1 MKLPDGS
8 SELASAL
15 ASFGRMMEPRSMTRL
30 RLLPAVLATALL
42 LPTPAAA
49 RSTATAT
56 GEHRFAVGS
65 VHLWYRVA
73 GKPGGTP
80 VVFLHGG
87 PGEGSQTFARYAGP
101 TLEARLRMVYLD
113 QRGSGR
119 SDRPKAAD
127 NYSIAQLVD
136 DIEALRVHLGAPRID
151 LIGHS
156 FGTIL
161 GLEYAARYPGRV
173 AHLVLAGAVPDL
185 PRAID
190 IQCAR
195 LQSSDPAAFARA
207 AQGKTPGAYP
217 RCDVFSAYDGDAM
230 SAAIHRNMYP
240 NAAIGRKVDAMDS
253 ANSLGNTGELGNALS
268 SKGLWNYHFADAAKV
283 SAPTLVIAGGR
294 DFQAVEA
301 PQRDLAKALPRGRFL
316 LYPNDGHFM
325 FVEEPQRFAKDVA
338 AFLRR

>member
-1 MKLPDGS
+1 MIWTRFLSLVLAACCLAASP
-8 SELASAL
+8 ASA
-15 ASFGRMMEPRSMTRL
+15 RP
-30 RLLPAVLATALL
+30 
-42 LPTPAAA
+42 
-49 RSTATAT
+49 TATST

-65 VHLWYRVA
+65 VHLWYRIA

-101 TLEARLRMVYLD
+101 ALEARLRMVYLD

-119 SDRPKAAD
+119 SDRPKAED

-136 DIEALRVHLGAPRID
+136 DIEALRKRLGAPRID

-161 GLEYAARYPGRV
+161 GLEYAARYPSRV

-190 IQCAR
+190 IQCGR
-195 LQSSDPAAFARA
+195 LQASDPTAYARA

-240 NAAIGRKVDAMDS
+240 NAEIGRKVDAMDS
-253 ANSLGNTGELGNALS
+253 ANGLGNTGELGNALS
-268 SKGLWNYHFADAAKV
+268 ARGLWSYRFAATAKV
-283 SAPTLVIAGGR
+283 TAPTLVVAGGH

-301 PQRDLAKALPRGRFL
+301 PQRGLAKALRRPGV
-316 LYPNDGHFM
+316 GGG
-325 FVEEPQRFAKDVA
+325 VA
-338 AFLRR
+338 RL

>member
-1 MKLPDGS
+1 MKWI
-8 SELASAL
+8 
-15 ASFGRMMEPRSMTRL
+15 
-30 RLLPAVLATALL
+30 RLLSATLAACLLTAQ
-42 LPTPAAA
+42 PAAA
-49 RSTATAT
+49 RSIAITT

-80 VVFLHGG
+80 VIFLHGG

-101 TLEARLRMVYLD
+101 ALEARLQMVYLD

-136 DIEALRVHLGAPRID
+136 DIEVLRKRLAAPRVD

-161 GLEYAARYPGRV
+161 GLEYATKYPNRV

-190 IQCAR
+190 IQCAH
-195 LQSSDPAAFARA
+195 LQTNDPAAYVRA
-207 AQGKTPGAYP
+207 TEGKTPGAYP
-217 RCDVFSAYDGDAM
+217 RCDVFSAYDGEAM
-230 SAAIHRNMYP
+230 GAAVHRNMYP
-240 NAAIGRKVDAMDS
+240 DAAIGRKVDAMDS
-253 ANSLGNTGELGNALS
+253 ANGLGNTGELGNALS
-268 SKGLWNYHFADAAKV
+268 GKGLWTYRFADTANMT
-283 SAPTLVIAGGR
+283 APTLVIAGGH

-316 LYPNDGHFM
+316 LYPKDGHFM
-325 FVEEPQRFAKDVA
+325 FVEEPQRFAKDVT
-338 AFLRR
+338 AFLGR

>member
-1 MKLPDGS
+1 MKWTHLLPIA
-8 SELASAL
+8 LAACLTFAPAASA
-15 ASFGRMMEPRSMTRL
+15 RL
-30 RLLPAVLATALL
+30 
-42 LPTPAAA
+42 
-49 RSTATAT
+49 TATTT
-56 GEHRFAVGS
+56 GEHRFGIGS

-80 VVFLHGG
+80 VLFLHGG

-101 TLEARLRMVYLD
+101 ALEARLRMVYLD

-127 NYSIAQLVD
+127 DYSIAQLVE
-136 DIEALRVHLGAPRID
+136 DIEALRLRLGAPRID

-161 GLEYAARYPGRV
+161 GLEYAARYPHHV

-185 PRAID
+185 PRMID
-190 IQCAR
+190 IQCTR
-195 LQSSDPAAFARA
+195 LQASDPAAFARA
-207 AQGKTPGAYP
+207 MQGKTSDAYP
-217 RCDVFSAYDGDAM
+217 RCDVFRAYDGDKM
-230 SAAIHRNMYP
+230 GAAVHRNMYP
-240 NAAIGRKVDAMDS
+240 DPATGRKVDAMDS
-253 ANSLGNTGELGNALS
+253 ADGLGNTGELGKALGA
-268 SKGLWNYHFADAAKV
+268 KGLWSYRFADTGKV
-283 SAPTLVIAGGR
+283 TAPTLIIAGGR

-325 FVEEPQRFAKDVA
+325 FVEEPRRFAKDVT
-338 AFLRR
+338 AFLGR

>member
-1 MKLPDGS
+1 
-8 SELASAL
+8 
-15 ASFGRMMEPRSMTRL
+15 MTWF
-30 RLLPAVLATALL
+30 RLLPALLATALL

-49 RSTATAT
+49 RATAAATT
-56 GEHRFAVGS
+56 GQHRFAVGS
-65 VHLWYRVA
+65 VHLWYRIA
-73 GKPGGTP
+73 GKPGGTL

-87 PGEGSQTFARYAGP
+87 PGEGSQTFARFAGP
-101 TLEARLRMVYLD
+101 ALEARLRMVYLD

-136 DIEALRVHLGAPRID
+136 DIEALRRRLGAPRID

-190 IQCAR
+190 LQCAR
-195 LQSSDPAAFARA
+195 LQTSDPAAFARST
-207 AQGKTPGAYP
+207 QGKPPGAYP
-217 RCDVFSAYDGDAM
+217 RCDVFSAYDGDQM
-230 SAAIHRNMYP
+230 GAAIHRNMYP
-240 NAAIGRKVDAMDS
+240 DPATGRKVDAMDS
-253 ANSLGNTGELGNALS
+253 ANGLGNTGELGNALS
-268 SKGLWNYHFADAAKV
+268 AKGLWSYRFADTAKV
-283 SAPTLVIAGGR
+283 TAPTLVIAGGR

-301 PQRDLAKALPRGRFL
+301 PQRDLAKALPHGRFL

-325 FVEEPQRFAKDVA
+325 FVEEPRRFATDVA
-338 AFLRR
+338 AFLGR